1 MGSPK
6 PEQQVLTI
14 LDQVLGHLNFSSG
27 NHDPKFLANLN
38 WLFDYFHE
46 QQLQAANPTDQP
58 PKKRKSTLA
67 RSNDH
72 VLAFQVG
79 QALAKRLEQV
89 ESENPTFSDATQAQ
103 TVLDLTFCKALL
115 GYRKHHRDL
124 LFHQSDQLLFNSFL
138 VGRVLETVLRQE
150 RPWKEELIVHQILNR
165 LNDYIGHRPIA
176 TLESRKIE
184 PYDHEWIRP
193 IPIFIREVGAAAGR
207 YQAITHNAIQILEH
221 TDPHILRAAHFDVTK
236 LTELAIDPRAFDFD
250 HPINQ
255 RPNHH
260 FGQWDEHLI
269 DGSGFFR
276 RFIVHQVTIDALLD
290 RAEKCK
296 NDPDSEISFEEA
308 MIEAS
313 AVMAGTMLMASG
325 ISGAGPS
332 TYDSNTTLSSL
343 LPVIAGYR
351 DQFYRDLMI
360 KLAPEHRERLEVEA
374 KTKFQPFGGVRQDLN
389 AQLAQRR
396 ASQLVNCR
404 LASIFAR
411 MGYPQA
417 AEEQS
422 QIVPVAAAR
431 INCQIDCLL
440 NVATEETSKGNLDEA
455 FATLPKIMSRVKR
468 GIHCGAIVD
477 PWNIIGFDANYSL
490 FPAVENSVRDHRVF
504 DLVDTMDR
512 IFATCSRLWSEAA
525 ASDREEICEA
535 IRKEFLEIVNWWRK
549 YAAHEI
555 MAVDAV
561 DADDIFAAAELV
573 ADALNLW
580 HKGGAAAGD
589 IEFWAQHAEMFDSPK
604 AYTLVIDA
612 LMQRADYK
620 TSTAIMVHWLS
631 QADYIPLQQ
640 GDSSFHNLLY
650 RWISEQKSLLRH
662 ADPEEAPPEEIW
674 NRIRKF
680 YDFIEANAEH
690 YWDVPKF
697 EVNRKVAPPES
708 LADLFEDP
716 EDGGEGDSFADPDSP
731 DQSEDEDQD
740 LYKAAYDEV
749 TYLDTTNDGF
759 EGEVFDD
766 SLTSDDA
773 LEAEVDRVLDRLEFH
788 STIAEYWTVAA
799 TIPLPI
805 IRPEDLTDSISKRL
819 VKRREIILA
828 WVKQATRNRERL
840 VKLLRNINRYSLPK
854 TGSDHDAMLLYDQ
867 YRLHKDA
874 LQGQAIKTCIEIEN
888 AIRMLVAVVQAVDY
902 LVDGKSLSAKDTS
915 QPNDDKSTQ
924 DQKSDSAD
932 QPVPASETPTE
943 QTTDALAQDSTDE
956 PANETT
962 KPEPT
967 KPEQTNEP
975 NESSEE
981 VAAYVNGGAP
991 VVSVYSAL
999 LIQNPELVVDN
1010 FADLTEYLNSQ
1021 SILYVPLS
1029 KGGDP
1034 LEIVRTRVVQTA
1046 ILDLLDRMPTLG
1058 LLVETH
1064 DLTRTALAMERNNPI
1079 RSGAVTEFDEVFEVA
1094 FSSMVDALVK
1104 STAQLKSDRKAA
1116 GELTESE
1123 INRESHTVL
1132 FECIEMLTESM
1143 LILWLDHSKTLRLS
1157 VLEKVLDKVS
1167 WEKLV
1172 EFTKNYGGGLFTQQF
1187 LHLANIRA
1195 ILHQGVDHW
1204 LTQVEESNRD
1214 PDLRLFD
1221 ELGHVLPRQKAV
1233 RYLTLVLESVIEN
1246 YNEYRD
1252 YNTTTTQSD
1261 HGESLYMF
1269 LDFLRLRAKYD
1280 RVCWNLKP
1288 VVWAHR
1294 ILVNEQENG
1303 VARMWRRSLTEK
1315 VGPEADK
1322 YLHSLATLRNKYSIQ
1337 MASVA
1342 RRLEGKFGHQMQIDR
1357 LKALVEPA
1365 MMDPAMKESARAFEL
1380 LKNEA
1385 RAFSRSTMGVGIDL
1399 PAWLATLENE
1409 VQQHILPRRLREIL
1423 YQAPYLD
1430 SAPIPIAELREK
1442 LELLPRRET

>member
-6 PEQQVLTI
+6 PEQQVHTI
-14 LDQVLGHLNFSSG
+14 LDQVLGYLNFSSG

-38 WLFDYFHE
+38 WLFDYFHAE
-46 QQLQAANPTDQP
+46 QLKASDPADQPP

-79 QALAKRLEQV
+79 QALTKRLEEV
-89 ESENPTFSDATQAQ
+89 KSENPTFSDATQAH
-103 TVLDLTFCKALL
+103 TVLELAFSQVLL

-124 LFHQSDQLLFNSFL
+124 LFHQSDQLLFNSFF

-150 RPWKEELIVHQILNR
+150 RPWDSKLIVHQILNR
-165 LNDYIGHRPIA
+165 LNDYIGHRPVA
-176 TLESRKIE
+176 TLEARKIE

-193 IPIFIREVGAAAGR
+193 IPVYIREVGAASGQ
-207 YQAITHNAIQILEH
+207 YQAITRNAIEILEQ

-236 LTELAIDPRAFDFD
+236 LSELAIDPRAFDFD

-296 NDPDSEISFEEA
+296 SAPQSAISFDEA

-325 ISGAGPS
+325 ISGSGPG

-343 LPVIAGYR
+343 LPIIAGYR
-351 DQFYRDLMI
+351 DEFYRDLMS
-360 KLAPEHRERLEVEA
+360 KLAPEHRQRLEVEA

-422 QIVPVAAAR
+422 LIVPVAAAR

-440 NVATEETSKGNLDEA
+440 NVATEETSKGNLDDA

-525 ASDREEICEA
+525 ASDLEEICEA
-535 IRKEFLEIVNWWRK
+535 VRKEFLEIVNWWRK
-549 YAAHEI
+549 YAAHEVI
-555 MAVDAV
+555 AVDAV

-680 YDFIEANAEH
+680 YDFIEANADR
-690 YWDVPKF
+690 YWDVPNF
-697 EVNRKVAPPES
+697 EVNRKIAPPES

-716 EDGGEGDSFADPDSP
+716 DSQGDDEAFADPDSAD
-731 DQSEDEDQD
+731 DQEQD

-766 SLTSDDA
+766 SLMSDDA

-805 IRPEDLTDSISKRL
+805 IRPEDLTDSISQRL

-828 WVKQATRNRERL
+828 WVKQATSNRERL
-840 VKLLRNINRYSLPK
+840 VKLLRTINRYSLPK

-874 LQGQAIKTCIEIEN
+874 LQDQAIKTCIEIEN
-888 AIRMLVAVVQAVDY
+888 AIRMLAAVVHAVDY
-902 LVDGKSLSAKDTS
+902 LVDGKPLYPKHSRRSN
-915 QPNDDKSTQ
+915 NDPSTTG
-924 DQKSDSAD
+924 QKSDSNDQAEQTSENLPQDTKDTTDDPAD
-932 QPVPASETPTE
+932 QTTTPPQPETAE
-943 QTTDALAQDSTDE
+943 QSGDQ
-956 PANETT
+956 
-962 KPEPT
+962 
-967 KPEQTNEP
+967 
-975 NESSEE
+975 
-981 VAAYVNGGAP
+981 VAACVNGGAP
-991 VVSVYSAL
+991 VVSVYAAL
-999 LIQNPELVVDN
+999 LLQNSQLVVDN
-1010 FADLTEYLNSQ
+1010 FANLTEYLNSQ

-1079 RSGAVTEFDEVFEVA
+1079 SRGAVTEFDEVFEVA

-1104 STAQLKSDRKAA
+1104 STAQLKSERKTA
-1116 GELTESE
+1116 GELTPSE
-1123 INRESHTVL
+1123 ISQESHTVL
-1132 FECIEMLTESM
+1132 FDCIEMLTESM
-1143 LILWLDHSKTLRLS
+1143 LILWLEHSKTLRLS
-1157 VLEKVLDKVS
+1157 VLEKVLDKGS

-1172 EFTKNYGGGLFTQQF
+1172 DFIRSYGSGLFTQQF

-1204 LTQVEESNRD
+1204 LTQVEQSARD

-1315 VGPEADK
+1315 IGPEADK

-1337 MASVA
+1337 MASVG

-1365 MMDPAMKESARAFEL
+1365 MMDPTTKESARTFEL

-1399 PAWLATLENE
+1399 PAWLAKLENE
-1409 VQQHILPRRLREIL
+1409 VHQHILPRGLREIL
-1423 YQAPYLD
+1423 SQAPYLD
-1430 SAPIPIAELREK
+1430 SPPIPIAELREK
-1442 LELLPRRET
+1442 LELLPRRES

>member
-6 PEQQVLTI
+6 PEQQVNAI
-14 LDQVLGHLNFSSG
+14 LDQVLGYLNFSSG
-27 NHDPKFLANLN
+27 NHDPKFLANIN
-38 WLFDYFHE
+38 WLFEYFQT
-46 QQLQAANPTDQP
+46 QQAVQQSDDSDEAPSP
-58 PKKRKSTLA
+58 RKKRKSTLA

-72 VLAFQVG
+72 VLAFQIG
-79 QALAKRLEQV
+79 QHLSKRLDEA
-89 ESENPTFSDATQAQ
+89 ETTNPTFRDASQARL
-103 TVLDLTFCKALL
+103 VLDLTFSKMLL
-115 GYRKHHRDL
+115 AYRKHHRDL
-124 LFHQSDQLLFNSFL
+124 LFHQSDQMLFNSL
-138 VGRVLETVLRQE
+138 MVGQVLETVLRQE
-150 RPWKEELIVHQILNR
+150 RPWDENQIVPQVLHR

-176 TLESRKIE
+176 TLESRKIQ

-193 IPIFIREVGAAAGR
+193 IPIYIREVGAAAGR
-207 YQAITHNAIQILEH
+207 YQAITEHAIQILRE
-221 TDPHILRAAHFDVTK
+221 TDPHILRAAHFDASK
-236 LTELAIDPRAFDFD
+236 LNELAIDPRAFDFD

-260 FGQWDEHLI
+260 FGQWDEHGI
-269 DGSGFFR
+269 DGSGYFR

-290 RAEKCK
+290 RAESCK
-296 NDPDSEISFEEA
+296 NDPENPIDYEEA

-325 ISGAGPS
+325 ISGSGPG

-351 DQFYRDLMI
+351 DQFYKDLMGR
-360 KLAPEHRERLEVEA
+360 LSPQHRKRLEEEA
-374 KTKFQPFGGVRQDLN
+374 KTKYQPFGGVRQNLN

-411 MGYPQA
+411 MGYPDA

-440 NVATEETSKGNLDEA
+440 NVAAEETTKGNLDDA

-525 ASDREEICEA
+525 ASDRESMCVA
-535 IRKEFLEIVNWWRK
+535 IRKEFVEIVNWWRK
-549 YAAHEI
+549 YAAHEV
-555 MAVDAV
+555 MSVEAV

-631 QADYIPLQQ
+631 QADFIPLQQ

-690 YWDVPKF
+690 YWEVPKF
-697 EVNRKVAPPES
+697 EVNRKIVPPES
-708 LADLFEDP
+708 LADLFNDP
-716 EDGGEGDSFADPDSP
+716 ENLDGDPFGDPDNP
-731 DQSEDEDQD
+731 DESEEEERD

-749 TYLDTTNDGF
+749 TYLDTTDDGF

-766 SLTSDDA
+766 SLSSDDA
-773 LEAEVDRVLDRLEFH
+773 LEAEVDRVFDRLEFH
-788 STIAEYWTVAA
+788 SAIAEYWTVAA

-805 IRPEDLTDSISKRL
+805 VRPEDLTESITKRM

-828 WVKQATRNRERL
+828 WVKQATKNRERL
-840 VKLLRNINRYSLPK
+840 FNLLRTINRYSLPK
-854 TGSDHDAMLLYDQ
+854 TGSDHDAMLLYDR
-867 YRLHKDA
+867 YRLNKDA
-874 LQGQAIKTCIEIEN
+874 LQDQAIKTCIETEN
-888 AIRMLVAVVQAVDY
+888 AIRMLVAVVHAVDH
-902 LVDGKSLSAKDTS
+902 LVDGKPLIFEAASSDKSEPDPAQSS
-915 QPNDDKSTQ
+915 QPDQGDPGAADSGTIAPDSGTSAPDTDDR
-924 DQKSDSAD
+924 D
-932 QPVPASETPTE
+932 AS
-943 QTTDALAQDSTDE
+943 
-956 PANETT
+956 
-962 KPEPT
+962 
-967 KPEQTNEP
+967 
-975 NESSEE
+975 
-981 VAAYVNGGAP
+981 NGGAP
-991 VVSVYSAL
+991 VVCVYAAL
-999 LIQNPELVVDN
+999 LIQNPKLVVDN
-1010 FADLTEYLNSQ
+1010 FEALTEYLNSQ

-1034 LEIVRTRVVQTA
+1034 LEIVRTRGVQTA

-1064 DLTRTALAMERNNPI
+1064 DLTRTALEMERNNPI
-1079 RSGAVTEFDEVFEVA
+1079 GRGAVTEFDEVFEVA

-1116 GELTESE
+1116 GELSPPE
-1123 INRESHTVL
+1123 ISKESHTVL
-1132 FECIEMLTESM
+1132 FDCIEMLTESM

-1157 VLEKVLDKVS
+1157 VLEKVLDSSS

-1187 LHLANIRA
+1187 LHLSNIRA

-1204 LTQVEESNRD
+1204 LTQVQQSARD

-1294 ILVNEQENG
+1294 ILVNEQENS

-1322 YLHSLATLRNKYSIQ
+1322 YLHSLATLRKKYSIQ

-1365 MMDPAMKESARAFEL
+1365 MMEPATKESSRAFEL

-1409 VQQHILPRRLREIL
+1409 VRQHILPKRLREIL
-1423 YQAPYLD
+1423 YQNPYLD
-1430 SAPIPIAELREK
+1430 SPPIPIAELREK
-1442 LELLPRRET
+1442 LERLPRRET